1 MVGTD
6 VVSGTEMTRYDMEI
20 GSVIIPE
27 YVHTMGLISDSNFP
41 VTKQLIIN
49 NKTIDNVEI

>member
-41 VTKQLIIN
+41 VTK
-49 NKTIDNVEI
+49 